1 MSSQAEKAWI
11 SSFNDDPELGW
22 GIFLQKYN
30 QLIMAVISKFAQD
43 HDDRMELYTYCV
55 EQLKKDNLQRI
66 ISYFDQQRE
75 YAFEVWIA
83 VVTRNCC
90 MDWFRKK
97 GRPRLLK
104 CIESLQEIDQH
115 IFEYIYRKGYSLE
128 VTYQLLKSKHG
139 YEEPYEAMLESMNN
153 IEDTVNRQTKWRILE
168 ARQTLLPLLSYDALD
183 VGDART
189 GPSVT
194 SEEDDLTAEEQV
206 IRSETEQILNEVL
219 QSLPSQEKLI
229 VQLHV
234 LKGLT
239 LEQTARILKMKSIW
253 QVHRR
258 LKKALKT
265 LKLRLKERG
274 IGPSDIDLL

>member
-1 MSSQAEKAWI
+1 MNSPGKKTWI
-11 SSFNDDPELGW
+11 ELYREDSESAW
-22 GIFLQKYN
+22 GIFLQKYI
-30 QLIMAVISKFAQD
+30 QLIMAVLSKFAQD

-55 EQLKKDNLQRI
+55 EQLKKDNLQKI

-90 MDWFRKK
+90 MDWFRKR

-104 CIESLQEIDQH
+104 CIENLQEIDQH

-139 YEEPYEAMLESMNN
+139 YDEPYEAVLERLDS
-153 IEDTVNRQTKWRILE
+153 IEDALNRQTKWRILE

-194 SEEDDLTAEEQV
+194 SEEDNPTAEEQV

-219 QSLPSQEKLI
+219 LGLPSQERLI
-229 VQLHV
+229 IRLHV
-234 LKGLT
+234 IKGLT

-258 LKKALKT
+258 LKKGSC
-265 LKLRLKERG
+265 KLFC
-274 IGPSDIDLL
+274 